1 MSMAE
6 LNKTNIALI
15 PKTNNPKRMSEF
27 RPISL
32 CNVVFKIISK
42 TLANRLKTLLPHIIT
57 ENQSAFTSDRLIID
71 NVLVAFEL
79 MHFLNHK
86 NAGND
91 SFMAAKLDMSKA
103 FDRVE
108 WCFIQRVMKRM
119 GFNTRWINWVM
130 QCITSLLLSSYKW
143 GSLGKYHPN

>member
-1 MSMAE
+1 MVE

-15 PKTNNPKRMSEF
+15 SKTNNPKRMSEF

-32 CNVVFKIISK
+32 CNVEFKLISK
-42 TLANRLKTLLPHIIT
+42 TLANKLKTLLPHIIT
-57 ENQSAFTSDRLIID
+57 ENQSAFISDRLITD

-79 MHFLNHK
+79 MLFLNKK

-91 SFMAAKLDMSKA
+91 SFMAAKLNMSKA

-108 WCFIQRVMKRM
+108 WCFIQSVMERLS
-119 GFNTRWINWVM
+119 FNTRWINWVM
-130 QCITSLLLSSYKW
+130 
-143 GSLGKYHPN
+143 

>member
-32 CNVVFKIISK
+32 CDVVFKLISK

-57 ENQSAFTSDRLIID
+57 ENQSAFTSD
-71 NVLVAFEL
+71 
-79 MHFLNHK
+79 
-86 NAGND
+86 
-91 SFMAAKLDMSKA
+91 
-103 FDRVE
+103 
-108 WCFIQRVMKRM
+108 
-119 GFNTRWINWVM
+119 
-130 QCITSLLLSSYKW
+130 
-143 GSLGKYHPN
+143 